1 MILLREI
8 TQQLAGQ
15 LLAKNK
21 SVVTAESCTGGGIA
35 YAFTELAGSSTW
47 FERGFV
53 TYSNEAKID
62 SIGVSADIIERYG
75 AVSEQTVQAMVV
87 GALEH
92 SLAEFAIAV
101 SGVAGPAGGSEDKP
115 VGTVWFAWGNK
126 ETQQTSLRIFSGD
139 RHQVREQAIE
149 FAIQGLSDWLKLTK

>member
-8 TQQLAGQ
+8 TQQLAEQ

-35 YAFTELAGSSTW
+35 YAFTELAGSSAW